1 MKLKVVLNQENLGDL
16 DVPKEEIM
24 EEEGAG
30 RPGNEGNLSLAT
42 LPISED
48 PPAPSPGK
56 RKRKAKGVMDEFSP
70 LLFIRKRK
78 KMPRPPGSQFNHEVD
93 DYKGK
98 SPGTANSR
106 FRSSSALQVKSP
118 TLICAEE
125 VQSSLGQEH
134 PTFLKLL
141 VRSHVGSCFWMGFP
155 VPFCKKHLSRTD
167 TTLVLENE
175 SGEEFSVKYLAQKT
189 GLSAGWRKFVAAH
202 TLLEGDVLIFQLVST
217 ERLKVYVIR
226 ANDLTEVDGAL
237 SLLNLEVLTKQSNA
251 VEGATCN
258 NKRRKHPKSL
268 PLTAVEKKQQ
278 HEEGST
284 KQLALLEQH
293 SGNDS
298 DGVASEVLEDSKS
311 SQLAV
316 SFGDIKSF
324 EDFTIVINNQCVDS
338 GIPKHVRRK
347 YYELC
352 SSKNAFL
359 HECLLPGLCCELVVG
374 VIFELVSIADAI
386 RTCKLTTTIKEFE
399 KWDKS
404 LRSFELLGMKTVFLR
419 THLQRLQSLALGSE
433 GASDS
438 KRYREAKAGLS
449 RTEDEIRN
457 LELKLAALKETSEKY
472 GADAEALKLKAE
484 SHEEKFQGEVEAPW

>member
-1 MKLKVVLNQENLGDL
+1 M
-16 DVPKEEIM
+16 
-24 EEEGAG
+24 
-30 RPGNEGNLSLAT
+30 
-42 LPISED
+42 
-48 PPAPSPGK
+48 
-56 RKRKAKGVMDEFSP
+56 
-70 LLFIRKRK
+70 
-78 KMPRPPGSQFNHEVD
+78 
-93 DYKGK
+93 
-98 SPGTANSR
+98 
-106 FRSSSALQVKSP
+106 
-118 TLICAEE
+118 ICAEE

-251 VEGATCN
+251 DDAVEGATCN

-268 PLTAVEKKQQ
+268 PLTAVEKKQI
-278 HEEGST
+278 EEGST
-284 KQLALLEQH
+284 KQLALLEQQ

-338 GIPKHVRRK
+338 GIPEHVRRK

-359 HECLLPGLCCELVVG
+359 HECLLPG
-374 VIFELVSIADAI
+374 
-386 RTCKLTTTIKEFE
+386 
-399 KWDKS
+399 
-404 LRSFELLGMKTVFLR
+404 
-419 THLQRLQSLALGSE
+419 
-433 GASDS
+433 ASNS

-449 RTEDEIRN
+449 HTEDEIRN

-484 SHEEKFQGEVEAPW
+484 SHEEKFREEVEAPW